1 MITEATIK
9 EIYKKFGK
17 SPKNIEELNL
27 PYYLDILKD
36 NHKIR
41 ETMDEIILDDLE
53 EFNPFKRFLKRGINA
68 VLEFDKMVAVVFRNH
83 IIFLSKEDRGMRI
96 HMKPDKPQ
104 GLFGRLFG
112 RH

>member
-17 SPKNIEELNL
+17 SPKRAEELNL
-27 PYYLDILKD
+27 PYYLDLLKE

-96 HMKPDKPQ
+96 HMKPEKQP
-104 GLFGRLFG
+104 GLFGRIFG